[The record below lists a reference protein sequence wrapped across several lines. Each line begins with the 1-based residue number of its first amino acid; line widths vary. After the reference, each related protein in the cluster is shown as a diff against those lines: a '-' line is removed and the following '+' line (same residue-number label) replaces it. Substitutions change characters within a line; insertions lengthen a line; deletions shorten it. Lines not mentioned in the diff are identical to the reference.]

1 MLNTPLSFC
10 HEIIPRLWLGSL
22 RSFTD
27 ELPILTTARDVGTVI
42 RCLPEG
48 SGSDLDSLQ
57 LVDAKALAAR
67 WKCRLHVVSIDDDP
81 SADIYPHF
89 AECCE
94 IISHSLDTEGK
105 AVLVHCQM
113 GISRSASIV
122 VAYMMWKKRPEITL
136 DHALTYAMAR
146 REEVSPN
153 VGFVQALVKWEEK
166 LRGETTC
173 EFDVRLYAMFRYLL
187 AGVSN
192 KEMRILYGQ
201 MSLKIMDEYERDDA
215 FIVTMRADCKRAGY
229 ERPFQ
234 TY

>member
-27 ELPILTTARDVGTVI
+27 ELL
-42 RCLPEG
+42 
-48 SGSDLDSLQ
+48 
-57 LVDAKALAAR
+57 
-67 WKCRLHVVSIDDDP
+67 
-81 SADIYPHF
+81 
-89 AECCE
+89 
-94 IISHSLDTEGK
+94 
-105 AVLVHCQM
+105 
-113 GISRSASIV
+113 
-122 VAYMMWKKRPEITL
+122 
-136 DHALTYAMAR
+136 
-146 REEVSPN
+146 
-153 VGFVQALVKWEEK
+153 ALVKWEEK
-166 LRGETTC
+166 LHGETTC
-173 EFDVRLYAMFRYLL
+173 EFDVRLYAMFRYIL

-215 FIVTMRADCKRAGY
+215 FIVTMRADCMRAVY